1 MLVKTFLLLG
11 TNLGDRE
18 KQLQS
23 AIQKIT
29 IQIGSVIQV
38 SSIYETEPWGSVQQP
53 NYLNQVVA
61 IETTLSVEKVLEKA
75 LSIEQELGRI
85 REVKWGARI
94 IDIDVLYYGQETR
107 QSESLTLPHPFLH
120 VRRFTLIPL
129 VEIAPDWQHPVLHLT
144 NQALLERCPDKSDV
158 NIFTPSNI

>member
-18 KQLQS
+18 AQLQN
-23 AIQKIT
+23 AILKIGA
-29 IQIGSVIQV
+29 QIGQVIKT
-38 SSIYETEPWGSVQQP
+38 SSIYETEPWGNVPQP

-61 IETTLSVEKVLEKA
+61 LETTLTVEEVLQKA

-85 REVKWGARI
+85 RELKWGARI

-107 QSESLTLPHPFLH
+107 HTEALTLPHPFLH

-129 VEIAPDWQHPVLHLT
+129 VEIAPDWEHPLLHLT
-144 NQALLERCPDKSDV
+144 NEALLERCPDQSNV
-158 NIFTPSNI
+158 NIFAS